1 MSIHNTDISSQSAT
15 HPPCV
20 EGIDSAFMADFCI
33 DDRLEVTEPYLEVQR
48 QSWIRH
54 DNEIKAAEDSE
65 SILQ

>member
-1 MSIHNTDISSQSAT
+1 
-15 HPPCV
+15 V